1 MKRFFRSEPYK
12 GLFILGAL
20 CSIVGV
26 GQWILFYLGI
36 IAEYP
41 IKTHSQIM
49 ILGFVFSYVSG
60 FLMTAVPRMT
70 GTQSASLLEKSIA
83 SGLVM
88 LFMICSFLG
97 HDPFTF
103 LVSTGMFTFL
113 ISFFVRRKLKMK
125 DRELPTGFIFI
136 PLGLVSGLTGSVL
149 VLFSNFGFISVLA
162 LGKLF
167 LYEGFVLN
175 LIIGL
180 GSRLI
185 PVLTRKSMALS
196 PAEVNELSHQ
206 MFFTEAV
213 VFNGSF
219 LIEVFLSSELGILI
233 RALTMSFVLLKNFR
247 FLKPMSEKSNL
258 GISIS
263 TAAFMFPLSYFLIL
277 FFPTYKMHLIH
288 ILYIAGIASLTFL
301 VSVRVSL
308 AHGGANLELEK
319 SANAILAFFF
329 AFLTA
334 TVFRAIGPLFSGELI
349 LHFYALAATFFLL
362 GLFIWGLFL
371 RTVLFMGG
379 CDSEKC

>member
-1 MKRFFRSEPYK
+1 M
-12 GLFILGAL
+12 
-20 CSIVGV
+20 
-26 GQWILFYLGI
+26 
-36 IAEYP
+36 
-41 IKTHSQIM
+41 M
-49 ILGFVFSYVSG
+49 ILGFIFSYVSG

-70 GTQSASLLEKSIA
+70 GTQSASLIEKSIA
-83 SGLVM
+83 SGLVL
-88 LFMICSFLG
+88 LFLMCSFLG
-97 HDPFTF
+97 HDGFSF

-125 DRELPTGFIFI
+125 NRELPTGFIFI
-136 PLGLVSGLTGSVL
+136 PLGLMSGLIGSVL
-149 VLFSNFGFISVLA
+149 VLSSSFGFISLLA

-167 LYEGFVLN
+167 LYEGFILN

-196 PAEVNELSHQ
+196 PAEVNELSHRL
-206 MFFTEAV
+206 FFTEAV

-233 RALTMSFVLLKNFR
+233 RALTMSLVLVKNFR

-258 GISIS
+258 GLSIS
-263 TAAFMFPLSYFLIL
+263 TVAFMFPLSYFLII

-288 ILYIAGIASLTFL
+288 VLYIMGIASLTFL

-334 TVFRAIGPLFSGELI
+334 TFFRAIGPLFSGEFI

-362 GLFIWGLFL
+362 GLFIWGWFL
-371 RTVLFMGG
+371 RTVLFVGD

>member
-1 MKRFFRSEPYK
+1 MKQFFRSEPYK
-12 GLFILGAL
+12 VLFILGAL
-20 CSIVGV
+20 CSILGV

-36 IAEYP
+36 ITEYP
-41 IKTHSQIM
+41 IKSHSQIM
-49 ILGFVFSYVSG
+49 ILGFIFCYVCG

-70 GTQSASLLEKSIA
+70 GTSSASLIEKSMI
-83 SGLVM
+83 SGLVF
-88 LFMICSFLG
+88 LFLTCSFLNY
-97 HDPFTF
+97 HSFVF
-103 LVSTGMFTFL
+103 IISTVMFAFL

-125 DRELPTGFIFI
+125 NRELPTGFIFI
-136 PLGLVSGLTGSVL
+136 PLGLVSGLIGSVL
-149 VLFSNFGFISVLA
+149 VLISSFGFISLLP

-167 LYEGFVLN
+167 LYEGFILN

-196 PAEVNELSHQ
+196 PVEVNELSQ
-206 MFFTEAV
+206 RMFFAEAV

-219 LIEVFLSSELGILI
+219 FIEVFISSEFGILI
-233 RALTMSFVLLKNFR
+233 RALIMSFVLIKNFR
-247 FLKPMSEKSNL
+247 FLKPMSEKSKL

-263 TAAFMFPLSYFLIL
+263 TAAFMFPLSYFLIF
-277 FFPTYKMHLIH
+277 FFPTYKIHLIH
-288 ILYIAGIASLTFL
+288 VLYITGIASLTFL

-319 SANAILAFFF
+319 SSNAILAFFF
-329 AFLTA
+329 AFLIG

-349 LHFYALAATFFLL
+349 LHFYAMAAIFFLL
-362 GLFIWGLFL
+362 GLFIWGWFL
-371 RTVLFMGG
+371 RTVLFMGE